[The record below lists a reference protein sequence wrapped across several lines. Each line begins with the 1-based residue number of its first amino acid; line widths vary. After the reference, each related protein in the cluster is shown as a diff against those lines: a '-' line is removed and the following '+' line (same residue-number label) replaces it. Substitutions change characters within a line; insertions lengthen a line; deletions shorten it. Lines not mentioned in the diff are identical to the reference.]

1 MSLMQKKGLLKSR
14 KQSDEM
20 ALQITS
26 MADIFT
32 ILLVFLLKSYTTGAM
47 SINPSKG
54 VSLPAAMVGEA
65 NIEALKIEISDTAV
79 EVEGKSVATLEHYQF
94 AKEDIEPNGASNAVN
109 HALETER
116 KRQVLIAQSNSDVKV
131 DSKIIVVADQHVPY
145 STIKTV
151 LASAALQG
159 YTDFKLAVVRG
170 E

>member
-1 MSLMQKKGLLKSR
+1 MKKSPFVKSR
-14 KQSDEM
+14 KANEDV

-47 SINPSKG
+47 AINPSKG
-54 VSLPAAMVGEA
+54 VQLPAAQVGEV
-65 NIEALKIEISDTAV
+65 NIDALKVEVSDAGV
-79 EVEGKSVATLEHYQF
+79 QVEGKPVASLSHFEFDKQ
-94 AKEDIEPNGASNAVN
+94 DLQPNGSSA
-109 HALETER
+109 ALTSAFEKER

-131 DSKIIVVADQHVPY
+131 DSKIIVIADQHAPY
-145 STIKTV
+145 QTLKTV

>member
-1 MSLMQKKGLLKSR
+1 MKKSPFKTAR
-14 KQSDEM
+14 RESDEM
-20 ALQITS
+20 SLQITS

-47 SINPSKG
+47 AINPSNG
-54 VSLPAAMVGEA
+54 VKLPSAIVGES
-65 NIEALKIEISDTAV
+65 NIEALKVEISDTAV
-79 EVEGKSVATLEHYQF
+79 EVEGKPVATLDHYIF
-94 AKEDIEPNGASNAVN
+94 SRDDVEPNGASNALN
-109 HALETER
+109 HALEIER
-116 KRQVLIAQSNSDVKV
+116 KRQVLIAQSNSEVKV

-145 STIKTV
+145 QTIKTV

>member
-1 MSLMQKKGLLKSR
+1 MKKALFKSKR
-14 KQSDEM
+14 PNEEM

-32 ILLVFLLKSYTTGAM
+32 ILLVFLLKSYTTSAM
-47 SINPSKG
+47 TINPSAG
-54 VSLPAAMVGEA
+54 VQLPNAQIGEA
-65 NIEALKIEISDTAV
+65 NIDALKIEVSDSGV
-79 EVEGKSVATLEHYQF
+79 QIEGKSIATLTHFEFDKQ
-94 AKEDIEPNGASNAVN
+94 DLQPNGSSLSLNG
-109 HALETER
+109 ALEMER
-116 KRQVLIAQSNSDVKV
+116 KRQVLIAQSNTDVKV

-145 STIKTV
+145 QTLKTV